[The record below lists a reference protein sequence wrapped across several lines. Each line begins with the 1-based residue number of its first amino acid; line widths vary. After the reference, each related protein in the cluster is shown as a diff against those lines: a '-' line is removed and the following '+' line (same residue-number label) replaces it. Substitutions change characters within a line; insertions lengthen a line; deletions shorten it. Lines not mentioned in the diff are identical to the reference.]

1 MYHVWFYN
9 MLPRHTDQYNDK
21 WKWIVKPVPQNIAT
35 VKDNEKEDFGKHC
48 WKRRKCWI
56 PAFSTFPTMFS
67 ILAQTTHYTL
77 HIVFGQQMHSTLT
90 NLEFYSMEKSLCKTV
105 VII

>member
-1 MYHVWFYN
+1 MYGFTTCYLTTRIN
-9 MLPRHTDQYNDK
+9 TMTSGNGSLSLYLT
-21 WKWIVKPVPQNIAT
+21 IAT

-48 WKRRKCWI
+48 WKRRKYWI
-56 PAFSTFPTMFS
+56 PAFSPFPTMLS
-67 ILAQTTHYTL
+67 ILAQTTQYTL
-77 HIVFGQQMHSTLT
+77 HIVLGQQMHSTLT

>member
-1 MYHVWFYN
+1 MYGFTTCYLATRIN
-9 MLPRHTDQYNDK
+9 TMTSGNGSLILYLTF
-21 WKWIVKPVPQNIAT
+21 AT
-35 VKDNEKEDFGKHC
+35 VKESEKEDFGKHC
-48 WKRRKCWI
+48 WKRGKCWI
-56 PAFSTFPTMFS
+56 PAFSPFPTMLS
-67 ILAQTTHYTL
+67 ILAQTTQYML